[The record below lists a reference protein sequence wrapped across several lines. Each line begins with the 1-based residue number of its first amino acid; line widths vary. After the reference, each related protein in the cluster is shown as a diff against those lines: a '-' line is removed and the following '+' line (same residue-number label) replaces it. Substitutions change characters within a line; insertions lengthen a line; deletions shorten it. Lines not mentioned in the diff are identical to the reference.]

1 MPAFF
6 AIRSCTSST
15 RATVRENSLA
25 GRGSRPTLSGTTRPA
40 IFRYFKTSP
49 ETISTAGMMDV
60 RFPLSLRNVEDLL
73 HERGIDITHEM
84 VGVWWGRFG
93 QNLGRRQDLSRLTH
107 SGRTEGERHQ
117 RLGPVRAR
125 SLDGTHSGRAQPRES
140 RRQDPRRSASLD
152 PDQRARVD
160 E

>member
-1 MPAFF
+1 MVL
-6 AIRSCTSST
+6 SE
-15 RATVRENSLA
+15 ENWLA

-84 VGVWWGRFG
+84 VRIWWGRFG
-93 QNLGRRQDLSRLTH
+93 QNLGRRQDLSRLTRY
-107 SGRTEGERHQ
+107 GRTEGECHQ
-117 RLGPVRAR
+117 RRGPVRAR
-125 SLDGTHSGRAQPRES
+125 SLD
-140 RRQDPRRSASLD
+140 
-152 PDQRARVD
+152 
-160 E
+160 